1 MMDDRR
7 AKLAE
12 GIALFDRG
20 EWFACHEA
28 LEELWLN
35 SNGIEKQC
43 LHGLILAAAA
53 LLHLER
59 GNLKGAAGVGRKA
72 IAQLARVP
80 ERTIGLEIGLFLNSF
95 SKYLEDEGSG
105 GKVPS
110 IEWVK

>member
-1 MMDDRR
+1 MYDRQ

-12 GIALFDRG
+12 GIALFNRG

-28 LEELWLN
+28 LEELWLA
-35 SNGIEKQC
+35 SHGTEKQC

-59 GNLKGAAGVGRKA
+59 GNLKGAGSVGRKA
-72 IAQLARVP
+72 INNLARVP
-80 ERTIGLEIGLFLNSF
+80 DRTIGLEIGLFLYSF
-95 SKYLEDEGSG
+95 RRYLENEGSG